1 VPCGIGATASEESA
15 FSSRPRRRRRRRN
28 NGETEQG
35 MKQINMTICTGFD
48 RCALAM
54 FKSNFHPAA
63 VQNKGEIRPSSQ
75 SSV

>member
-1 VPCGIGATASEESA
+1 
-15 FSSRPRRRRRRRN
+15 
-28 NGETEQG
+28 

-63 VQNKGEIRPSSQ
+63 VQNKGKIRSSSQ